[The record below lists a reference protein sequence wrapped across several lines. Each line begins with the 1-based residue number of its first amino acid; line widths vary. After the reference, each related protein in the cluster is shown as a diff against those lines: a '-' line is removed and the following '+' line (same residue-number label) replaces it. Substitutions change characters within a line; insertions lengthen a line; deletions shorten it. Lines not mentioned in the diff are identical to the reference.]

1 VLVEVMMIGIGE
13 KYDVKRKERKDCGK
27 CMSQKASRQKK
38 EIVSY
43 EKCLY
48 ESAIFFCL
56 LLLKPL
62 NESMEE
68 SESRE
73 RERKSKRNE

>member
-1 VLVEVMMIGIGE
+1 
-13 KYDVKRKERKDCGK
+13 
-27 CMSQKASRQKK
+27 
-38 EIVSY
+38 
-43 EKCLY
+43 
-48 ESAIFFCL
+48 

-73 RERKSKRNE
+73 REKEQKKWVAIVPYAYNPQLFLAYSFLP

>member
-38 EIVSY
+38 KLFHTKNVFMKAQFSFACCY
-43 EKCLY
+43 
-48 ESAIFFCL
+48 
-56 LLLKPL
+56 
-62 NESMEE
+62 
-68 SESRE
+68 
-73 RERKSKRNE
+73 